1 MMGLHVDYVR
11 DGGTFMI
18 LRAEGHIEPQRINLV
33 QKEMLMSISVPGLLR
48 LDIREVDYK
57 VSLHYDI
64 TGRRMLSQCL
74 KSDKMSMP
82 EFYSLLLQIITVL
95 DDSKGYMLS
104 PGNYILEEEFIFV
117 EEPLTSGILY
127 LTYVPLK
134 EPLIVNPVHIMLL
147 GLITRL
153 MTSISHME
161 GNGIQKILSF
171 CRDDLFSIPALKRM
185 LIELLADDEPT
196 VRHKS
201 SHELQMQSK
210 YEESRA
216 VIKEYL
222 PSYSQSA
229 VASERVGLEY
239 SSLRRNESN
248 ESPIWKT
255 PQLFHSD
262 DNDTLADSDESGSDS
277 PKHFYYIVGAILIDA
292 LCWKLLYLDHP
303 VSLNLYICMG
313 LTLVFGVA
321 VLLIR
326 AGKLQLPVQG
336 MATQLAQS
344 NSTNFDD
351 QDQKQ
356 EEITWKGKKG
366 QRGKPKVAD
375 FDEKWRWNDVGDVTF
390 PNAPRENPQ
399 NAHKQQPQSPRLTQ
413 EAYST
418 QIDYPTYVSNPIQEP
433 YPAQIPY
440 AIPKEKYNDSVVGIE
455 IGPPVNPA
463 TVLLKRPMVQD
474 RDSYSLP
481 LPATLSYLERYD
493 STGGGTQR
501 IALKT
506 GSFVIGRS
514 EEIVQYVEKAVGVSR
529 AHVELMITTNGCS
542 LKDLGSKN
550 GTKLKGELIA
560 PYKDYPLEAGDVFSI
575 ADTSFKC
582 CKEGM

>member
-1 MMGLHVDYVR
+1 MGLHVDYIR
-11 DGGTFMI
+11 DGGTYMI
-18 LRAEGHIEPQRINLV
+18 LRAEGHIESERINQV
-33 QKEMLMSISVPGLLR
+33 QKEMLMSTAVPGLLR
-48 LDIREVDYK
+48 LDTREVDYK

-104 PGNYILEEEFIFV
+104 PVNYILEEEFIFV

-134 EPLIVNPVHIMLL
+134 EPLIVDPVHIMLL

-161 GNGIQKILSF
+161 GNGIQKILSI
-171 CRDDLFSIPALKRM
+171 CRNDLFSIPALKRM
-185 LIELLADDEPT
+185 LIELLADDELT
-196 VRHKS
+196 VSHKS
-201 SHELQMQSK
+201 SHEVQMQSK

-239 SSLRRNESN
+239 NSLRRNESN
-248 ESPIWKT
+248 ESPIWES

-262 DNDTLADSDESGSDS
+262 NISDSDESGSGS
-277 PKHFYYIVGAILIDA
+277 PKLFYYIVGAILIDA

-326 AGKLQLPVQG
+326 AGKLQLPVKG
-336 MATQLAQS
+336 MVKQLEQS
-344 NSTNFDD
+344 NSTHFDD

-356 EEITWKGKKG
+356 EEITWKGKKS
-366 QRGKPKVAD
+366 QRGKQNVGE

-390 PNAPRENPQ
+390 PNAPRGNPENT
-399 NAHKQQPQSPRLTQ
+399 HKQQPQSPRPTQ

-418 QIDYPTYVSNPIQEP
+418 QIDYPTYVSNPIQES
-433 YPAQIPY
+433 YSAQIPY
-440 AIPKEKYNDSVVGIE
+440 ATPKEQYNDTVVGKE

-474 RDSYSLP
+474 QGSYSLP
-481 LPATLSYLERYD
+481 LPAKLSYLERYD